1 MAHSALFT
9 EIIAPVPEDGFDDSE
24 FTDYLEGNGKRD
36 RAWSSPAEFA
46 RRISGIVEE
55 ALSRCQSIVGKS
67 SRVLNILTGDLKD
80 DTLAM
85 DYIETM
91 CSESLKIDTEYNA
104 IRNIVT
110 GGMAD
115 AWYPNSSPGTEM
127 PPPLPLPVPSPPSL
141 LGVALWA
148 LVPVPIPATACGAA
162 TNHMIARS
170 VDCNAAATQGGNI
183 DIEAAEPGKEENNLT
198 EETAPKTTLMLRNLP
213 MGLTRNEVMDVL
225 RSEGFADHVKFI
237 YLPLNLRAP
246 GNFGYAFVDFDTM
259 ASAEQCKDHL
269 EGFSGWSAADEKVL
283 EIAWSETQ
291 GIDTLIQRYRNS
303 PIMHPSLEDAAKP
316 ALFKNGVRIAFPP
329 PTQHI
334 RAPRLRKTDRS
345 SQ

>member
-1 MAHSALFT
+1 
-9 EIIAPVPEDGFDDSE
+9 
-24 FTDYLEGNGKRD
+24 
-36 RAWSSPAEFA
+36 
-46 RRISGIVEE
+46 
-55 ALSRCQSIVGKS
+55 
-67 SRVLNILTGDLKD
+67 
-80 DTLAM
+80 
-85 DYIETM
+85 
-91 CSESLKIDTEYNA
+91 
-104 IRNIVT
+104 
-110 GGMAD
+110 
-115 AWYPNSSPGTEM
+115 
-127 PPPLPLPVPSPPSL
+127 
-141 LGVALWA
+141 
-148 LVPVPIPATACGAA
+148 
-162 TNHMIARS
+162 MIARS

-183 DIEAAEPGKEENNLT
+183 DIEAAEQTTPESPTASPTQSPTTSPTWSPTRSPTEACVLATTPVSKRTPLRSAAALFQPASAGKDENNLT